1 MKDLLDPTKPV
12 VPVAYPR
19 LLMELVLERGFSRAQ
34 LLEGVALAPAVLDQA
49 DTRLTPPQ
57 FAHLITNALYLTKEP
72 ALGYELGLREQITA
86 HGFLGYAVMSCATLR
101 EAIQLGERFIRLR
114 TIMISLSL
122 REEGDAAVV
131 EVVENYP
138 FGPLRQFA
146 FDSLMVSLARA
157 GNFITGESFAAGEI
171 WFDYPEPSYYAA
183 YRDRLPPMRFDRG
196 ATQLRF
202 RRELL
207 DRPLVMADSV
217 AARLAVDQCERELA
231 LVGDAEDILLRIRAA
246 LAQHQ
251 SGYPDLATVAARLNL
266 SERTL
271 KRRLQQHGTSYQ
283 QLLDDVRK
291 REAIRL
297 LTYPGL
303 ALEQIARELGYTDP
317 ANFTRA
323 FRKWTGEVPS
333 SYRQRLFASG

>member
-19 LLMELVLERGFSRAQ
+19 LLMELVQERGFSREQ
-34 LLEGVALAPAVLDQA
+34 LLDGVAIAAGVLDQA

-57 FAHLITNALYLTKEP
+57 FAHIITNALYLTKEP

-114 TIMISLSL
+114 TIMISLNL

-131 EVVENYP
+131 EIVENYP

-171 WFDYPEPSYYAA
+171 WFDYPEPAYYAA
-183 YRDRLPPMRFDRG
+183 CRERLPPMHFARG
-196 ATQLRF
+196 AMQLRF

-207 DRPLVMADSV
+207 DRPLVMADPV

-231 LVGDAEDILLRIRAA
+231 LVGEAPDLLPRIRAI
-246 LAQHQ
+246 LLQHP
-251 SGYPDLATVAARLNL
+251 GGFPDLGAVAARLSI

-283 QLLDDVRK
+283 LLLDDVRK

-297 LTYPGL
+297 LGHAAV

-323 FRKWTGEVPS
+323 FRKWTGEAPS
-333 SYRQRLFASG
+333 AYRQRLLSG